1 MENGHFNKRFAM
13 SHVQLHRT
21 KYKRIYSIF
30 CEKRRLGLGGLQ
42 ACYFIIELIKIIRNG
57 YRVSNQCQD
66 CSGDYTENENSIE
79 DINFYITLRSAGKFL
94 TENY

>member
-1 MENGHFNKRFAM
+1 VG
-13 SHVQLHRT
+13 
-21 KYKRIYSIF
+21 Y
-30 CEKRRLGLGGLQ
+30 RL
-42 ACYFIIELIKIIRNG
+42 AISFIELIKIIPNG

-94 TENY
+94 TENH